1 MKTKQWKRLLAGIL
15 CVTMVSVSTGPVV
28 YAADESTTQSSFAK
42 ESYEQES
49 SAKDSQMQSE
59 PDSAKKQTA
68 DLTEQKEET
77 AKRAGSF
84 VLAASGK
91 NENLILPVYVT
102 YEAGDTIWT
111 ALQKSGYKFERSV
124 DDSFVK
130 KIEGK
135 AGNYCVFCDDGSYD
149 LDASPEDI
157 QVVEFTEMTEYAKS
171 RSALLFRMAEYE
183 KMTNHVQKD
192 PACAKA
198 YDNAR
203 KTYRNAEE
211 DVAASLLK
219 ELNNAIAAYEKY
231 LSAAAVK
238 ITVNAMQDGKTQKN
252 LTLKFTDAYDNTVT
266 AKGTTISLR
275 PGTYSYE
282 ISDGGYNSYEN
293 ADGKELKITK
303 SMTIQAELPSGKW
316 FSDVKLLKSR
326 TDADGKKQAYTY
338 ETDADG
344 HSVTCKVDDRAGEN
358 EKVYLYAERGQDLP
372 DRKNASAVLSWWKI
386 KEDTQDSE
394 PSAERETI
402 AWESEKNDCTSGVK
416 EGMTGGK
423 LQLEAR
429 YTVKNS
435 SGTSG
440 VQVQKYQVTFERV
453 PTADI
458 SLKDAKG
465 RALNLGFEPDIT
477 EYETDTVSSK
487 VSVETKT
494 YGTDGYSVM
503 VKNGDTVSEDGNCN
517 LSKGTN
523 SVTVTVAHTNG
534 KSRTYHFKVNLV
546 EKVPVTLKT
555 PDGVKAVIVDAKD
568 REIEP
573 EEDGTYAL
581 IPGASYSYIASK
593 DDTYFAKET
602 FQVKAVADGTMTV
615 TAAEPEEKDGLA
627 GFAMYNAAMG
637 SRREVFTPEQEF
649 ESGRHMYQYAV
660 PDANSAIYV
669 QANTQNDYQV
679 KAVWTK
685 QSDGTQAEQTRIA
698 AVNTSKGATVLGHVI
713 EACAYG
719 NTVTIVTYKE
729 ISGVTYYQNYEMN
742 IRRSLHLKSLKASNA
757 SGDLTFVNANG
768 TAEAFDREIYEYQV
782 NVAKG
787 TKSVHLSGSFL
798 NEENG
803 NWYDGGYYAVIGD
816 KMYSDLSDIEVP
828 ISENGEDEEIK
839 IQVAHANL
847 DTVQNTYTIC
857 VKKKEPVQVTFQ
869 VDPEDAN
876 IFIQNETDHTTVYTE
891 NGICELLPGTPYS
904 YTITKNGYKAVRVT
918 DFRVE
923 EDIKVP
929 VTLEEA
935 PENTEIKDLNSQWPS
950 FRDENNNV
958 VLDEKT
964 PVKAEDSV
972 LYWANKDDFDGYCGH
987 PILVDGYLYT
997 YDSKNLLKM
1006 DTITGKLVK
1015 RGGALA
1021 RPSSFAIQPPT
1032 YADGMIFVGL
1042 SQGTIQAFNAK
1053 TMESLW
1059 VYEDPL
1065 GGQPNCQITYKNGY
1079 IYTGFWNSETAEANY
1094 VCISAAD
1101 EDPSQTNEKK
1111 VATWTHTG
1119 KGGYYWAGTYADE
1132 SGKFLLQ
1139 GTEDGESGYKSG
1151 YAHVFSMNPKNGKV
1165 IDDLTLP
1172 FTGDI
1177 RCNIVKDTE
1186 GDNPTGDYYFTSK
1199 SGYFYRISVNADGT
1213 FDKDSLRWIKLENS
1227 KGSDLTM
1234 STSTPTVYNGRAY
1247 VGVSG
1252 SEQFGAY
1259 SGHGI
1264 AVLDLKTMSIA
1275 YVVPTQGYPQTSGVL
1290 TRAYEKETGKVY
1302 VYFFDNYT
1310 PGKLR
1315 VISDEPGQTEATD
1328 LEQETD
1334 KGNTYDVGTVLFTPS
1349 DAQAQYALCNPIVD
1363 EYGTLYFRNDSNHMM
1378 ALGATISKLE
1388 VTKQPKKTSYKEGEK
1403 FDPSGMQVIATY
1415 TNGKTRDVTEYVSY
1429 SEESLTPDDTDLTIT
1444 FPYVKYQNRDGQA
1457 GCDYTAPITSVSL
1470 DISKKEP
1477 EVEPEKEV
1485 IQEKNVTLAKTSYTY
1500 NGKVQKPTVKAK
1512 NAKGRIVATSNYTVS
1527 YASGRKNVGSYKVT
1541 VKFKGDY
1548 KGTVTK
1554 TFQIVPKGTKI
1565 TTLKAGKKSFT
1576 AKWSR
1581 QKTQTTGYQFSYTTD
1596 KKFKKSVKTITISK
1610 NITVQK
1616 TVKKLKSKKLYYG
1629 KVRTYKTVK
1638 INGKTTKLYSGWSSY
1653 KKVKTK

>member
-1 MKTKQWKRLLAGIL
+1 MKTKQWKQLLAGIL
-15 CVTMVSVSTGPVV
+15 CVTMVSVSTGPVA
-28 YAADESTTQSSFAK
+28 YAAGTDTIESGSMQGSVQTGSAKSNYSQESKTQSVQNTAV
-42 ESYEQES
+42 S
-49 SAKDSQMQSE
+49 SA
-59 PDSAKKQTA
+59 
-68 DLTEQKEET
+68 QKEET
-77 AKRAGSF
+77 AKKAGSF
-84 VLAASGK
+84 VLAASDK

-111 ALQKSGYKFERSV
+111 ALQKSGYAFERSA

-157 QVVEFTEMTEYAKS
+157 QVVEFTELTEYAKS
-171 RSALLFRMAEYE
+171 RSALLLCMAEYE

-192 PACAKA
+192 PASANAYENAKKA
-198 YDNAR
+198 
-203 KTYRNAEE
+203 YRNAEE
-211 DVAASLLK
+211 DTAASLLK
-219 ELNNAIAAYEKY
+219 ALNDAIAAYEKY

-238 ITVNAMQDGKTQKN
+238 ITVNATQDGKTQKD
-252 LTLKFTDAYDNTVT
+252 LTLKFTDAYDNTVI
-266 AKGTTISLR
+266 AKGTTINLR

-303 SMTIQAELPSGKW
+303 STTIQAELPSGKW
-316 FSDVKLLKSR
+316 FGDVKLLKNR
-326 TDADGKKQAYTY
+326 TDAAGKKQTYTY
-338 ETDADG
+338 ETAADG
-344 HSVTCKVDDRAGEN
+344 HSVTCDVDDRVGGK
-358 EKVYLYAERGQDLP
+358 EKVYIYAERGQDLP
-372 DRKNASAVLSWWKI
+372 DRENASAILSWQEV
-386 KEDTQDSE
+386 KEDTQDSDSTGE
-394 PSAERETI
+394 KETI
-402 AWESEKNDCTSGVK
+402 AWESEKNDCTFGVK
-416 EGMTGGK
+416 NGMTGGK

-429 YTVKNS
+429 YTVENS
-435 SGTSG
+435 SGVSG
-440 VQVQKYQVTFERV
+440 VQVQKYPVTFERV

-458 SLKDAKG
+458 SLKDTKG
-465 RALNLGFEPDIT
+465 HALSLDFEPDIT

-494 YGTDGYSVM
+494 YGTDGYSVT

-523 SVTVTVAHTNG
+523 SITVTVSHTNG
-534 KSRTYHFKVNLV
+534 KSRTYHFKVKLV
-546 EKVPVTLKT
+546 EKVQVTLKV

-568 REIEP
+568 KEIEP

-581 IPGASYSYIASK
+581 IPGASYSYISSK
-593 DDTYFAKET
+593 DDTYFAKEM
-602 FQVKAVADGTMTV
+602 FQVKTGTDGAMTV

-649 ESGRHMYQYAV
+649 ESSRHAYRYTV

-685 QSDGTQAEQTRIA
+685 QSDGAQAEQIKIA
-698 AVNTSKGATVLGHVI
+698 EVNTSKSAMVLGHVI
-713 EACAYG
+713 EACAHG

-729 ISGVTYYQNYEMN
+729 VSGVTYYQNYEMN
-742 IRRSLHLKSLKASNA
+742 IRRSLHLKSLKAANA

-768 TAEAFDREIYEYQV
+768 TAEAFDRETYEYQV

-787 TKSVHLSGSFL
+787 TKSIKLSGSFL
-798 NEENG
+798 NEAND

-816 KMYSDLSDIEVP
+816 KTYSDLSDIEIP
-828 ISENGEDEEIK
+828 ISENGEDED
-839 IQVAHANL
+839 IQIRVAHANP
-847 DTVQNTYTIC
+847 DAVQNTYTIH
-857 VKKKEPVQVTFQ
+857 VKKKEPVRVTFQ

-876 IFIQNETDHTTVYTE
+876 IFIQNEIDHTTVYPE
-891 NGICELLPGTPYS
+891 NETYELMPGTPYS

-918 DFRVE
+918 GFRAE
-923 EDIKVP
+923 EDTEIP
-929 VTLEEA
+929 VTLEKA
-935 PENTEIKDLNSQWPS
+935 PENTEIKDLDSQWPS

-972 LYWANKDDFDGYCGH
+972 LYWANKDAFDGYCGH

-997 YDSKNLLKM
+997 YDSKNLLKI
-1006 DTITGKLVK
+1006 DTVTGKLVK

-1042 SQGTIQAFNAK
+1042 SQGTIQAFNAE

-1094 VCISAAD
+1094 VCISTAD

-1151 YAHVFSMNPKNGKV
+1151 YAHVLSMNPKNGKV

-1199 SGYFYRISVNADGT
+1199 SGYLYRISVNADGT

-1264 AVLDLKTMSIA
+1264 AVLDLKTMSVA

-1315 VISDEPGQTEATD
+1315 VISDEPGQTQGTD
-1328 LEQETD
+1328 LEKESD
-1334 KGNTYDVGTVLFTPS
+1334 KGNTYDVGSVLFTPS
-1349 DAQAQYALCNPIVD
+1349 GAQAQYALCNPIVD

-1388 VTKQPKKTSYKEGEK
+1388 VTKKPEKTSYKEGEK

-1429 SEESLTPDDTDLTIT
+1429 SEEPLTLDDTDLTIT
-1444 FPYVKYQNRDGQA
+1444 FPYVKYQNKDGQA

-1477 EVEPEKEV
+1477 EKEV
-1485 IQEKNVTLAKTSYTY
+1485 VQAKNVTLAKISYTY
-1500 NGKVQKPTVKAK
+1500 NGKVQKPDVKVK
-1512 NAKGRIVATSNYTVS
+1512 NAKGKVLTSADYTVT
-1527 YASGRKNVGSYKVT
+1527 YASGRKNVGSYTVT
-1541 VKFKGDY
+1541 VKMKGNY
-1548 KGTVTK
+1548 SGTVKK
-1554 TFQIVPKGTKI
+1554 TFQIQPKGTSI
-1565 TTLKAGKKSFT
+1565 SALNKAKKSFT
-1576 AKWSR
+1576 VRWKK

-1610 NITVQK
+1610 NTTVQK
-1616 TVKKLKSKKLYYG
+1616 TVKKLKSKRLYYV